1 MRIYSIYRNL
11 FEISMR
17 QPKLDRTGFAGQ
29 LRCNFSSPMKNRK
42 IGQRPIL
49 RKSPSHAGRRSED
62 IMAHYYFENTP
73 HGLRRDGSKLDTK
86 IHAAYIT
93 RSGKYAHIRNR

>member
-1 MRIYSIYRNL
+1 
-11 FEISMR
+11 
-17 QPKLDRTGFAGQ
+17 
-29 LRCNFSSPMKNRK
+29 
-42 IGQRPIL
+42 
-49 RKSPSHAGRRSED
+49 
-62 IMAHYYFENTP
+62 MAHYYFENTP